1 MQVLSYLKQDTTS
14 RKCEPYHMPSHLR
27 DESKVPG
34 SRKTIL
40 SGIFFSGALL
50 LLSAT
55 ILGHSKANNFHFAYT
70 KLQQKD
76 LENGNS
82 F

>member
-1 MQVLSYLKQDTTS
+1 MQVLSHLKQATTS
-14 RKCEPYHMPSHLR
+14 RECELCYMPGHLG

-34 SRKTIL
+34 SRNTIL
-40 SGIFFSGALL
+40 SGSFFSRALL

-55 ILGHSKANNFHFAYT
+55 ILGHSKANSLHLAYT
-70 KLQQKD
+70 KLQQKG